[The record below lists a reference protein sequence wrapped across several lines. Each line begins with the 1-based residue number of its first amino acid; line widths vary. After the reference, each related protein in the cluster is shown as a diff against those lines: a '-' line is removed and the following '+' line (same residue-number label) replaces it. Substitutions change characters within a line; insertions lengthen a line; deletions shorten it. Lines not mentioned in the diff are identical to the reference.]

1 MRNNPTKT
9 IDEALRNFSGDW
21 VDMNRKY
28 LTGMEHLLSMQ
39 DVEVDNSA
47 KTEVFSEDKVRL
59 FHYEP
64 LAEQK
69 CKVPLLICYA
79 LVNRY
84 YMMDLQSDRSLIGN
98 LLRGG
103 LDIYIIDWG
112 YPAKMDQFLTMEDY
126 IQGYL
131 NNCVDFVRTE
141 TGHDEINLL
150 GVCQGGTFSTIYTA
164 LNSEKIKN
172 LVCMVAPIDF
182 RSDDG
187 LLNIWAR
194 DLNVDSLVDTYG
206 VIPGSFMNAG
216 FLMLKPFQLIIDKY
230 VSMLDIMHNREALSN
245 FVRMEKWI
253 FDSPGQAG
261 ETIRKFIKDLYQ
273 GNKLIKGELE
283 IGGERVSL
291 KDVTCPLLNIYGTK
305 DHLVP
310 PECSRP
316 LADLVGSTDTESME
330 LPIGHIGM
338 YVSSKSQKVLAPKII
353 EWCTE
358 HSADAPAPKKTAT
371 KRATAKRAPV
381 KRAAA
386 KRAKAPRVQKTSG
399 ARAKSGNTKPRPRSA
414 RK

>member
-1 MRNNPTKT
+1 MSNNPTKT
-9 IDEALRNFSGDW
+9 VDEALQNFSGDW
-21 VDMNRKY
+21 VDVNRKY
-28 LTGMEHLLSMQ
+28 LTGMEHLLSMK
-39 DVEVDNSA
+39 DVAVDNSA
-47 KTEVFSEDKVRL
+47 KTEVFREDKVRL

-64 LAEQK
+64 LVEQT
-69 CKVPLLICYA
+69 CRVPLLISYA

-112 YPAKMDQFLTMEDY
+112 YPTKMDQFLTMEDY

-131 NNCVDFVRTE
+131 GNCVDFVRKE
-141 TGHDEINLL
+141 TGHDTINLL

-164 LNSEKIKN
+164 LNPDKIKN

-182 RSDDG
+182 RSEDG
-187 LLNIWAR
+187 LLNIWAQ
-194 DLNVDSLVDTYG
+194 DLDVDSLVDTYG
-206 VIPGSFMNAG
+206 VVPGSFMNYG

-253 FDSPGQAG
+253 FDSPGPAG
-261 ETIRKFIKDLYQ
+261 ETIRKFVKDLYQ

-283 IGGERVSL
+283 IGGERVDL
-291 KDVTCPLLNIYGTK
+291 KTLTCPLLNIFGTK

-316 LADLVGSTDTESME
+316 LTDLVGSVDTETME

-338 YVSSKSQKVLAPKII
+338 YVSSKSQQVLAPRIVSWLTERSANAKAPPKI
-353 EWCTE
+353 
-358 HSADAPAPKKTAT
+358 APKA
-371 KRATAKRAPV
+371 

-386 KRAKAPRVQKTSG
+386 TRSKKTSG
-399 ARAKSGNTKPRPRSA
+399 RNAKSGNAKPRPRTT

>member
-1 MRNNPTKT
+1 MHTNPTKT
-9 IDEALRNFSGDW
+9 IDEALHNFSGDW
-21 VDMNRKY
+21 VDVNRKY
-28 LTGMEHLLSMQ
+28 LTGMEHLLSMR
-39 DVEVDNSA
+39 DVEVDNSV
-47 KTEVFSEDKVRL
+47 KTEVYREDKIRL

-64 LAEQK
+64 LAKQT
-69 CKVPLLICYA
+69 CKVPVLICYA

-112 YPAKMDQFLTMEDY
+112 YPSKMDRFLTMEDY

-131 NNCVDFVRTE
+131 NSCVDYVRAD
-141 TGHDEINLL
+141 TGHEQINLL

-164 LNSEKIKN
+164 LNADKIKN
-172 LVCMVAPIDF
+172 LVCMVSPIDF
-182 RSDDG
+182 RSSDG
-187 LLNIWAR
+187 MLNIWAQ
-194 DLNVDSLVDTYG
+194 DLDVDSLVDTYG
-206 VIPGSFMNAG
+206 VIPGWFMNYG

-338 YVSSKSQKVLAPKII
+338 YVSSKSQKVLAPRII

-358 HSADAPAPKKTAT
+358 HSADAPALKKGKRAAPRKAKKTAG
-371 KRATAKRAPV
+371 R
-381 KRAAA
+381 
-386 KRAKAPRVQKTSG
+386 
-399 ARAKSGNTKPRPRSA
+399 RAKSGNTKPRPRPRRSA

>member
-9 IDEALRNFSGDW
+9 VDEALQNFSGDW
-21 VDMNRKY
+21 VDVNRKY
-28 LTGMEHLLSMQ
+28 LTGVEHLLSMK
-39 DVEVDNSA
+39 DISTDNTA
-47 KTEVFSEDKVRL
+47 KTEVFHEDKIRL
-59 FHYEP
+59 YHYEP
-64 LAEQK
+64 LAEQR
-69 CKVPLLICYA
+69 CGVPVLICYA

-112 YPAKMDQFLTMEDY
+112 YPSKMDQFLTMEDY

-131 NNCVDFVRTE
+131 NSCVDYVRE
-141 TGHDEINLL
+141 ATGHDAINLL
-150 GVCQGGTFSTIYTA
+150 GVCQGGTFSTIYA
-164 LNSEKIKN
+164 SMNPDKIKN
-172 LVCMVAPIDF
+172 LVTMVAPIDF
-182 RSDDG
+182 HSEDG
-187 LLNIWAR
+187 LLNIWAQ
-194 DLNVDSLVDTYG
+194 DLDIDTLVDTYG
-206 VIPGSFMNAG
+206 VIPGWFMNYG

-283 IGGERVSL
+283 IGGVRIDL
-291 KDVTCPLLNIYGTK
+291 GNVTMPLLNIFGTK

-316 LADLVGSTDTESME
+316 LTDLVGSTDTETME

-338 YVSSKSQKVLAPKII
+338 YVSSKSQKVLAPRIV
-353 EWCTE
+353 EWLTE
-358 HSADAPAPKKTAT
+358 RSGPVP
-371 KRATAKRAPV
+371 TAKKPT
-381 KRAAA
+381 A
-386 KRAKAPRVQKTSG
+386 KKPTAKKPKT
-399 ARAKSGNTKPRPRSA
+399 GNTKPRPRRT
-414 RK
+414 RKLP

>member
-1 MRNNPTKT
+1 MHKNPTKT
-9 IDEALRNFSGDW
+9 IDEALQNFSGDW
-21 VDMNRKY
+21 VDLNRKY
-28 LTGMEHLLSMQ
+28 LMGMEHLLSMR

-47 KTEVFSEDKVRL
+47 KTEVYREDKIRL

-64 LAEQK
+64 LAEQT
-69 CKVPLLICYA
+69 CKVPVLICYA

-103 LDIYIIDWG
+103 LDVYIIDWG
-112 YPAKMDQFLTMEDY
+112 YPSKMDQFLTMEDY

-131 NNCVDFVRTE
+131 NSCVDFVRAD
-141 TGHDEINLL
+141 TGFDQINLL

-164 LNSEKIKN
+164 LNADKIKN
-172 LVCMVAPIDF
+172 LICMVAPIDF

-187 LLNIWAR
+187 LLNIWAQ
-194 DLNVDSLVDTYG
+194 DLDVDSLVDTYG
-206 VIPGSFMNAG
+206 VIPGSFMNYG
-216 FLMLKPFQLIIDKY
+216 FLMLKPFGLIIDKY
-230 VSMLDIMHNREALSN
+230 VSMIDIMHNREALSN

-273 GNKLIKGELE
+273 GNKLVRGELE
-283 IGGERVSL
+283 IGGQRVSL
-291 KDVTCPLLNIYGTK
+291 KDVTCPLLNIFGTK

-316 LADLVGSTDTESME
+316 LADLVGSEDTESME

-338 YVSSKSQKVLAPKII
+338 YVSSKSQKVLAPRII

-358 HSADAPAPKKTAT
+358 HSADAPAPKK
-371 KRATAKRAPV
+371 ATAKR
-381 KRAAA
+381 
-386 KRAKAPRVQKTSG
+386 T
-399 ARAKSGNTKPRPRSA
+399 A

>member
-1 MRNNPTKT
+1 MRKNPTKT
-9 IDEALRNFSGDW
+9 IDEALHNFSGDW
-21 VDMNRKY
+21 VDVNRKY
-28 LTGMEHLLSMQ
+28 LTGMEHLLSMR
-39 DVEVDNSA
+39 DFEVDNSV
-47 KTEVFSEDKVRL
+47 KTEVYREDKVRL

-64 LAEQK
+64 LAEQT
-69 CKVPLLICYA
+69 CKVPVLICYA

-98 LLRGG
+98 LLRSG

-112 YPAKMDQFLTMEDY
+112 YPSKMDQFLTMEDY

-131 NNCVDFVRTE
+131 NSCVDFVSNE
-141 TGHDEINLL
+141 TGHDQINLL

-164 LNSEKIKN
+164 LNPDKIKN
-172 LVCMVAPIDF
+172 LVCMVSPIDF
-182 RSDDG
+182 RSTDG
-187 LLNIWAR
+187 LLNLWAQ
-194 DLNVDSLVDTYG
+194 DLDVDTLVDTYG
-206 VIPGSFMNAG
+206 VIPGWFMNYG

-261 ETIRKFIKDLYQ
+261 EAFRKFIKDLYQ
-273 GNKLIKGELE
+273 GNKLVKGELE

-310 PECSRP
+310 AECSRP
-316 LADLVGSTDTESME
+316 LTDLVGSKDTEAME

-338 YVSSKSQKVLAPKII
+338 YVSSKSQKVLAPRVV
-353 EWCTE
+353 EWLTE
-358 HSADAPAPKKTAT
+358 RSTDVPAPKKGAG
-371 KRATAKRAPV
+371 
-381 KRAAA
+381 
-386 KRAKAPRVQKTSG
+386 KRAKAPRAPKTTG
-399 ARAKSGNTKPRPRSA
+399 RKARSGNTKPRPRSA

>member
-1 MRNNPTKT
+1 MHKNPSKT
-9 IDEALRNFSGDW
+9 VDEALHNFSGDW
-21 VDMNRKY
+21 VDVNRKY
-28 LTGMEHLLSMQ
+28 LTGMEHLLSMR
-39 DVEVDNSA
+39 DIEVDNSP
-47 KTEVFSEDKVRL
+47 KTEVFREDKVRL

-64 LAEQK
+64 VGEQT
-69 CKVPLLICYA
+69 CRVPLLISYA

-112 YPAKMDQFLTMEDY
+112 YPSKMDQFLTMEDY

-131 NNCVDFVRTE
+131 NNCVDFVRGE
-141 TGHDEINLL
+141 TGHDAINLL

-164 LNSEKIKN
+164 LNPDKIKN

-182 RSDDG
+182 RSEDG
-187 LLNIWAR
+187 LLNIWAQ
-194 DLNVDSLVDTYG
+194 DIDVDSLVDTYG
-206 VIPGSFMNAG
+206 VVPGWFMNYG

-230 VSMLDIMHNREALSN
+230 VSMLDIMHDREALSN

-283 IGGERVSL
+283 IGGERVDL
-291 KDVTCPLLNIYGTK
+291 KMLTCPLLNIYGTK

-316 LADLVGSTDTESME
+316 LTDLVGSKDTEAME

-338 YVSSKSQKVLAPKII
+338 YVSSKSQKVLAPRIVS
-353 EWCTE
+353 WLTE
-358 HSADAPAPKKTAT
+358 RSATAPAPQKAKTNAKT
-371 KRATAKRAPV
+371 K
-381 KRAAA
+381 AAA
-386 KRAKAPRVQKTSG
+386 KHASAPR
-399 ARAKSGNTKPRPRSA
+399 ADNAKPRPGSS